1 MKYFILIGVFAFT
14 FTQAQAQKMGYI
26 DVEYVVS
33 QMPEAVTAGE
43 ALENYYN
50 QLIETLNDEYT
61 NLEKMEGQFDSLAAL
76 DNPPRVKLQMLGEK
90 INMGYQSLQEMQVA
104 AEEEISNKELQLYEP
119 IYEKVDK
126 SLKAYAEREGF
137 DLIYRIE
144 SLAFANEESLIDISD
159 AVIEEA
165 KGSE

>member
-1 MKYFILIGVFAFT
+1 MKYFILICVIAFAFT
-14 FTQAQAQKMGYI
+14 QTEAQKMGYI

-33 QMPEAVTAGE
+33 QMPEAVAAGE

-50 QLIETLNDEYT
+50 QLIETLNEEYT

-137 DLIYRIE
+137 DLVYRIE
-144 SLAFANEESLIDISD
+144 SLAFANEESLIDISE

-165 KGSE
+165 EGSE